1 MALRNRLDDHNAPLR
16 RSKWHFAKSRA
27 NARTV
32 LDLSRPWSTGEVLA
46 LLSRRGTPDRTV
58 YWRRAHRQATSEPSR
73 LHRRQARPP
82 SLAAPFPRELF
93 STAVRLKFK
102 TTGEKFGSSG
112 EQTMTA
118 HIMRFSG
125 CALILATCVGAVFGK
140 APVKK
145 EPKPQVEVVFCLDTT
160 GSMGGLIDAA
170 KQKIWGSPTKSPAAS
185 RHRDSRSAW
194 SPTAIAAIN
203 TSRGSSI

>member
-58 YWRRAHRQATSEPSR
+58 YWRRARRQATSEPSR

-125 CALILATCVGAVFGK
+125 LRANPGNLRRGRFWRSACQKGTEATG
-140 APVKK
+140 
-145 EPKPQVEVVFCLDTT
+145 
-160 GSMGGLIDAA
+160 GSGLL
-170 KQKIWGSPTKSPAAS
+170 S
-185 RHRDSRSAW
+185 RHHRQHGRPD
-194 SPTAIAAIN
+194 
-203 TSRGSSI
+203 